1 MPSAIRVE
9 PARAERWD
17 DLERL
22 FGERGAC
29 GGCWC
34 MTWRLSRSQ
43 FEAQKGR
50 LNRRSFR
57 KIVEKSPPGILAYQD
72 NEPVG
77 WCAVAPREQYPVLE
91 RSRVLKPVDSQP
103 VWSVT
108 CLFVAKPV
116 RRSGMSVALL
126 KAAKDFAWQQG
137 AAIVEGYPLEPYDA
151 NMPPAFAWTGLVS
164 AFRKAGFKEVARRSR
179 TRPIMRW
186 IVGKPESVIPKRSEG
201 SLLRRK
207 V

>member
-1 MPSAIRVE
+1 MKTAKLIFYPLTAD
-9 PARAERWD
+9 RWS

-43 FEAQKGR
+43 FEAQKGGI
-50 LNRRSFR
+50 NRRSFR
-57 KIVEKSPPGILAYQD
+57 KIVEKSPPGILAYRGG
-72 NEPVG
+72 EPVG
-77 WCAVAPREQYPVLE
+77 WCAVAPREEYPVLE
-91 RSRVLKPVDSQP
+91 RSRVLKSVDSQP
-103 VWSVT
+103 VWSIT
-108 CLFVAKPV
+108 CLFVAKPF

-126 KAAKDFAWQQG
+126 KAAKEFAREQG
-137 AAIVEGYPLEPYDA
+137 ATLLEGYPVEPYDGD
-151 NMPPAFAWTGLVS
+151 MPAAFAWTGLVS

-186 IVGKPESVIPKRSEG
+186 SVE
-201 SLLRRK
+201 
-207 V
+207 

>member
-1 MPSAIRVE
+1 MTPGKVSFH
-9 PARAERWD
+9 PLTPDRWT
-17 DLERL
+17 DLEKL

-57 KIVEKSPPGILAYQD
+57 KIVEKSPPGILAYQEG
-72 NEPVG
+72 EPVG
-77 WCAVAPREQYPVLE
+77 WCAVAPREEYPVLE
-91 RSRVLKPVDSQP
+91 RSRVLKPVDAQP
-103 VWSVT
+103 VWSIT
-108 CLFVAKPV
+108 CLFVAKPF
-116 RRSGMSVALL
+116 RRSGMSAALL
-126 KAAKDFAWQQG
+126 KAAKEFARQHG
-137 AAIVEGYPLEPYDA
+137 ATLVEGYPVEPYEK
-151 NMPPAFAWTGLVS
+151 NMPAAFAWTGLVS

-186 IVGKPESVIPKRSEG
+186 TVG
-201 SLLRRK
+201 
-207 V
+207 

>member
-1 MPSAIRVE
+1 MTA
-9 PARAERWD
+9 ARWT
-17 DLERL
+17 DLEKL

-50 LNRRSFR
+50 LNRRGFR
-57 KIVEKSPPGILAYQD
+57 KIVEKSPPGILAYCND
-72 NEPVG
+72 EPVG

-91 RSRVLKPVDSQP
+91 RSRVLKPIDSQP
-103 VWSVT
+103 VWSIT
-108 CLFVAKPV
+108 CLFVAKPF

-126 KAAKDFAWQQG
+126 KAARDYARQQG
-137 AAIVEGYPLEPYDA
+137 ASIVEGYPVEPYTA
-151 NMPPAFAWTGLVS
+151 NMPAVFAWTGLVS

-186 IVGKPESVIPKRSEG
+186 VVHEHRGYAFTTFPA
-201 SLLRRK
+201 
-207 V
+207 